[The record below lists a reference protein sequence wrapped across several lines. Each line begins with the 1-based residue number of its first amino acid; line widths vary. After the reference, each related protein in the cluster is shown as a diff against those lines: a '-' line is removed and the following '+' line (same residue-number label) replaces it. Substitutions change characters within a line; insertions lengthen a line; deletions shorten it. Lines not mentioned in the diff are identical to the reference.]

1 MKPASFATAGIPLRT
16 LLANELGVCALPD
29 VRVTSCTSEWQQVR
43 PGDVF
48 VAITSDDCDGHNF
61 ADKAAKRGAAAIICE
76 RPVPVFN
83 IPQCVVTD
91 SRRTYGQICQAL
103 LGDPSQQMKV
113 IGITGSHG
121 KTTVARLLSAVL
133 REAGAI
139 VGTFDSYG
147 YWDGVEEHPPIGDH
161 LSPPVLARSLAE
173 MAASGVTHAV
183 VEISSYDLAHQTF
196 AGVSLDAVC
205 ITHVGRNHIDVHGT
219 VENYRAAKRR
229 IFEHMSSSAVAI
241 LNADDK
247 FSVEML
253 DRLECPALTYGMK
266 GSSEISAQVIEQHV
280 NEQLFLVSAG
290 DDTVGMRTE
299 IVGDHHIYSCLAAA
313 TTALAFGVELTT
325 IARGLESV
333 DYLPGRMERV
343 KCGQG
348 FSVLVDSADTPE
360 ALRNCLRAARKTT
373 RGRVIC
379 VFGAKE
385 DVDTNDLPAIGRVI
399 GAMSEKAAITNGRL
413 AEFGA
418 HRTCLE
424 VRSGFADMSKVQ
436 VILDRQEAIQWA
448 LSEARGGD
456 TVVIA
461 GMGAEPHTPVGAT
474 GEMVSDSEIVRTA
487 LRNQPVTKPHRL
499 AA

>member
-1 MKPASFATAGIPLRT
+1 MKPAPFATAGIPLRS
-16 LLANELGVCALPD
+16 LLANELGASALPD
-29 VRVTSCTSEWQQVR
+29 LRITSCTSDWRQVR

-48 VAITSDDCDGHNF
+48 VAIIDDDSDGHNH
-61 ADKAAKRGAAAIICE
+61 ADQAAARGAAAIICE
-76 RPVPVFN
+76 RPLPVFSV
-83 IPQCVVTD
+83 PQCVVSD

-103 LGDPSQQMKV
+103 MGDPSHQMKV
-113 IGITGSHG
+113 IGITGTHG

-133 REAGAI
+133 REAGAT
-139 VGTFDSYG
+139 VGTLDSYG
-147 YWDGVEEHPPIGDH
+147 YWDGAEEHPPVSEH

-173 MAASGVTHAV
+173 MVASGVTHAV
-183 VEISSYDLAHQTF
+183 VEISSQDLAHQTF
-196 AGVSLDAVC
+196 AGVRLDAVC
-205 ITHVGRNHIDVHGT
+205 ITHVGKNHIDVHGT
-219 VENYRAAKRR
+219 VENYRQAKRR
-229 IFEHMSSSAVAI
+229 IFEQMSSSAVAV

-253 DRLECPALTYGMK
+253 DRLECPALTYGMR

-299 IVGDHHIYSCLAAA
+299 IVGDHHIYNCLAAA

-333 DYLPGRMERV
+333 DCLPGRMERV
-343 KCGQG
+343 VCGQQ
-348 FSVLVDSADTPE
+348 FAVLVDSADTPE
-360 ALRNCLRAARKTT
+360 ALQNCLRAARKTT

-379 VFGAKE
+379 VFGAK
-385 DVDTNDLPAIGRVI
+385 DKGDASDLPAIGRVI
-399 GAMSEKAAITNGRL
+399 GAMAEKAAITNGHV
-413 AEFGA
+413 AEVGS
-418 HRTCLE
+418 HRSCLE
-424 VRSGFADMSKVQ
+424 VRSGFVDLSKVH

-448 LSEARGGD
+448 LGEACDGD

-461 GMGAEPHTPVGAT
+461 GMGAEPHTPLGAT
-474 GEMVSDSEIVRTA
+474 GDLVCDSEIVRTV
-487 LRNQPVTKPHRL
+487 LRNMPESLPHRL